1 MSGPSQDQNSLEKD
15 RALPERGPEAER
27 GLEPERAP
35 ESERG
40 PKAQGRTRGSAK
52 KKKASKADDP
62 EKGERPESGASKALA
77 GQAQE
82 GFRSGFVAI
91 VGAPNA
97 GKSSLMNSL
106 IGHEVAIV
114 NAKPQTTRHRIL
126 GVMPLEGAQI
136 AFVDTPGI
144 HQSGKLLNQALL
156 SRAKAAMADADV
168 CLWLIDGAFQ
178 GSDHQEAARLVSE
191 RGDKPLVAA
200 INKSDVV
207 ENERLSALA
216 EEIER
221 EFKPGDLAMI
231 SALTGK
237 NTGKLVKSLASFLPL
252 SPPLFDE
259 DALTDQSYRAI
270 AAEYI
275 REAVFELT
283 RQEIPY
289 STAVTIDSFKEPGD
303 GGALYRVEA
312 TIHVERESQ
321 KRMVIG
327 RHGLML
333 KRVGERARLRL
344 EGFLGGKVFLSL
356 FVRQTK
362 DWTANPRLIE
372 EFGYGDR

>member
-1 MSGPSQDQNSLEKD
+1 LG
-15 RALPERGPEAER
+15 EAS
-27 GLEPERAP
+27 A
-35 ESERG
+35 SE
-40 PKAQGRTRGSAK
+40 
-52 KKKASKADDP
+52 
-62 EKGERPESGASKALA
+62 
-77 GQAQE
+77 AQE

-97 GKSSLMNSL
+97 GKSSLMNCL
-106 IGHEVAIV
+106 IGHDVAIV

-126 GVMPLEGAQI
+126 GVMPLGGAQI

-144 HQSGKLLNQALL
+144 HKSGKLLNQALL

-178 GSDHQEAARLVSE
+178 GADHREAARLVLE
-191 RGDKPLVAA
+191 RGGKPLVAA
-200 INKSDVV
+200 INKSDVAAK
-207 ENERLSALA
+207 EDLEKLS
-216 EEIER
+216 EEVER
-221 EFKPGDLAMI
+221 EFKPEALLKI

-237 NTGKLVKSLASFLPL
+237 GTGKLALVLAGLLPE
-252 SPPLFDE
+252 SPPLFDQ
-259 DALTDQSYRAI
+259 DALTDQSCRAI
-270 AAEYI
+270 AAEYV

-327 RHGLML
+327 KGGLML
-333 KRVGERARLRL
+333 KRVGERARIRL
-344 EGFLGGKVFLSL
+344 EGFLGDKVFLSL